1 MIFHAI
7 AIKDI
12 SKKNYNI
19 NILIQADSIDLVKSF
34 LQSYNLVV
42 LEISEY
48 KWDTTSFGTAEI
60 IVLYKNKELKIISN
74 LNNLRTIA
82 HDFLI
87 IWFDI
92 KNINFTDYRKLSE
105 QDEKSIIQQA
115 KDDIEL
121 DKKVSSQNEDQ
132 EKLFLHDENLEKALQ
147 VTEDV
152 LEDLQKNIYPNENLI
167 SRDKIRDI
175 KFIEQ
180 DLIKLKMW
188 NNVEKI
194 VDVLDKLINKIFEAK
209 QEILSKQKKSIL
221 FLDSSV
227 TDIDIQ
233 QEINLLEKSKK
244 VGEIWEKKTINDYF
258 YAITWKFGIYL
269 KCLRKDF
276 SEKIKNSWFYLN
288 RIFEIINVLIF
299 MILILSWGTL
309 WVLNISWSS
318 NINLY
323 YYVILVFFGIF
334 GFVSYIMNFIKKWN
348 TIKSLILIWI
358 WLIISTLLYLFL
370 KYNFVF

>member
-209 QEILSKQKKSIL
+209 QEILSKQKKSVL

-309 WVLNISWSS
+309 WVLNVSWSN